1 MAQSSRD
8 PMGVFMPRTITAI
21 LTRDERDELVRALVL
36 MSQANLALNDKFP
49 MSLTKTLAKLAI
61 ATDGPA
67 ITVGVHGGLVQ
78 WVIGN
83 PFPVRICDYDGNEN
97 ELPCVDERDQRCNM
111 WVAPAD
117 ENWSSE
123 EWRRLPE

>member
-1 MAQSSRD
+1 
-8 PMGVFMPRTITAI
+8 MPRIITAI
-21 LTRDERDELVRALVL
+21 LTADERDELVRALIL
-36 MSQANLALNDKFP
+36 ASQSNLNLNDKFP
-49 MSLTKTLAKLAI
+49 SLTNTLTKLAI
-61 ATDGPA
+61 ATNGPA

-83 PFPVRICDYDGNEN
+83 PFPVRICDYDGEQK
-97 ELPCVDERDQRCNM
+97 ELPYVDERDQRCNM

-123 EWRRLPE
+123 EWREVPK

>member
-1 MAQSSRD
+1 MSQI
-8 PMGVFMPRTITAI
+8 VTAI

-36 MSQANLALNDKFP
+36 MSQTDLSLNDKFP
-49 MSLTKTLAKLAI
+49 SLTKTLTKLAV

-83 PFPVRICDYDGNEN
+83 PFPVRICDYDGDNH

-123 EWRRLPE
+123 EWRNLPE